1 MSLSAMAI
9 LGALTPEKNT
19 SWFSRND
26 DGVYNNVDQEN
37 VKEGDIAWFSADA
50 IPEDIEATRKSLA
63 IMDLHLYSKDLSESM
78 KAFPNDDTKWSMR
91 RSKSGAFS
99 FVVLPNQGSR
109 ANSDKTLS
117 DETPF

>member
-1 MSLSAMAI
+1 MSLSAMTI

-19 SWFSRND
+19 TWFSRND
-26 DGVYNNVDQEN
+26 DGVYSNIDPLS

-50 IPEDIEATRKSLA
+50 ISEDIEATRKALA

-99 FVVLPNQGSR
+99 FVVLPNQGSSV
-109 ANSDKTLS
+109 NSDKE
-117 DETPF
+117 DTPF